1 MTARRALTGCALI
14 ASLMPLLLSS
24 ALCGF
29 VALVQHDPLLLV
41 RSPIPYVEACV
52 GMDDG
57 LSAGV
62 AWADIEFGGDYQ
74 RVATMR
80 YHACGLV
87 PWAGLFPQ
95 RGGVVIAR

>member
-1 MTARRALTGCALI
+1 
-14 ASLMPLLLSS
+14 
-24 ALCGF
+24 
-29 VALVQHDPLLLV
+29 
-41 RSPIPYVEACV
+41 
-52 GMDDG
+52 MDDG